1 MVTFCLAFPKGLS
14 AYVELHEY
22 IKYIKQNRDQINNTF
37 ARNATG
43 IINAIKNGK
52 SNASA
57 ERMNGNIQLLKANAR
72 GYSCFENFRTA
83 ILFYHGNLDLYP

>member
-1 MVTFCLAFPKGLS
+1 VVKLKNKQKL
-14 AYVELHEY
+14 
-22 IKYIKQNRDQINNTF
+22 KY
-37 ARNATG
+37 
-43 IINAIKNGK
+43 AIKNGK

-72 GYSCFENFRTA
+72 VALKTFELL